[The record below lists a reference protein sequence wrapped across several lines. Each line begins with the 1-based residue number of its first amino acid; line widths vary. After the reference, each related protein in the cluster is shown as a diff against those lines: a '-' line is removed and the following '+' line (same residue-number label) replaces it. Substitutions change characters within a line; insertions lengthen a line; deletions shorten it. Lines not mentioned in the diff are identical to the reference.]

1 MKKIYLLFAL
11 VTILSQY
18 ASNPLLSQE
27 SGWEQHV
34 GYKYQKLFVG
44 KLNAVQTSPNG
55 QFLYTYS
62 DILITWDFQTG
73 RLLDSVRF
81 SPQPSNCYF
90 SKDGRTAVLA
100 YTDTLNA
107 LDKIKLYDLTTKKI
121 IGESRA
127 NLSKT
132 FTFSSTGLWHVWQG
146 VAVKTFDLATSTMDY
161 NSSKNELHLQINTSS
176 SQEDH
181 KGDQKYEAT
190 REESGCYV
198 IMEKINDTLV
208 QKRNVHGRGVLDY
221 LYYNDSLLFYITR
234 SANLFE
240 AFDFELG
247 LNSLQ
252 YQSLSYLNTLNKLN
266 ISTNKDTTLLH
277 YLIENDKKSSD
288 SRSYILDHKTDI
300 SRIYP
305 TKMKDTIIY
314 KSGTGN
320 KAGRYYVYN
329 SNGTAPASF
338 SFSVNLTTPNVIETM
353 LNTQDIL
360 AIYDEYGFKFV
371 RLTTGSGASGHNW
384 TRDPIKTI
392 DYYSHN
398 ILSPFIMTKDD
409 KSLVAITT
417 QGEILVFDTESVVA
431 VTEEKASEL
440 ADNRL
445 YPNPT
450 TGMITLDASRF
461 HPGKIRIELTDIAGR
476 SILLFDGM
484 NEKQELRFDISSKPK
499 GTYMI
504 TTCQDGVYEVMKCV
518 KE

>member
-11 VTILSQY
+11 VTVLSQY

-100 YTDTLNA
+100 YTDTLIA
-107 LDKIKLYDLTTKKI
+107 LDNVKLYDLTTKKI

-132 FTFSSTGLWHVWQG
+132 FTFSSTGWHEVEG
-146 VAVKTFDLATSTMDY
+146 KTFDLGTSTMDY
-161 NSSKNELHLQINTSS
+161 NSGKNELHLQVNTVTW
-176 SQEDH
+176 QTVQ
-181 KGDQKYEAT
+181 KGDDELEST
-190 REESGCYV
+190 REESGCYI
-198 IMEKINDTLV
+198 IMENVKDTLV

-221 LYYNDSLLFYITR
+221 LYYNDSLLLYITR

-240 AFDFELG
+240 ALDFKKSP
-247 LNSLQ
+247 NSLQ

-266 ISTNKDTTLLH
+266 LLTNKDSVMLN
-277 YLIENDKKSSD
+277 YEIQNDKISSD
-288 SRSYILDHKTDI
+288 SRSYILDHKADI

-329 SNGTAPASF
+329 INGTSPASY
-338 SFSVNLTTPNVIETM
+338 SLGMNLTTQNVIETM
-353 LNTQDIL
+353 FNTEDIL
-360 AIYDEYGFKFV
+360 AVYDEYSFRFL
-371 RLTTGSGASGHNW
+371 RLATGSGSSGHNG
-384 TRDPIKTI
+384 TRDPIKKI
-392 DYYSHN
+392 DYYSRD

-409 KSLVAITT
+409 KSLVAITKK
-417 QGEILVFDTESVVA
+417 GEILVFDTESVVA

-461 HPGKIRIELTDIAGR
+461 HSGKLRIELTDIAGR
-476 SILLFDGM
+476 STLLFDGM

>member
-11 VTILSQY
+11 VTVLSQF

-34 GYKYQKLFVG
+34 GYKYQKLLIKG
-44 KLNAVQTSPNG
+44 LDAVQTSPNG

-62 DILITWDFQTG
+62 DILITWDFRTG

-81 SPQPSNCYF
+81 SPQPTKCYF
-90 SKDGRTAVLA
+90 SKDGKTAVLA

-107 LDKIKLYDLTTKKI
+107 LDNVKLYDLTTKKI

-132 FTFSSTGLWHVWQG
+132 FTFIPTSSQHEITPKIL
-146 VAVKTFDLATSTMDY
+146 DLKASIMDFNNRKNQLYLQIST
-161 NSSKNELHLQINTSS
+161 NSSDMVIS
-176 SQEDH
+176 
-181 KGDQKYEAT
+181 GDNSNQVKST
-190 REESGCYV
+190 HEESGCFI
-198 IMEKINDTLV
+198 IMELSHDTLV
-208 QKRNVHGRGVLDY
+208 QQRNVQGRGVLDY
-221 LYYNDSLLFYITR
+221 LFYNDSLLLCITR
-234 SANLFE
+234 SANLYE
-240 AFDFELG
+240 AYDFDMPS
-247 LNSLQ
+247 NSLQ
-252 YQSLSYLNTLNKLN
+252 YQSLNYSNSLQKVSMLNGIDSTLLN
-266 ISTNKDTTLLH
+266 YAIQTNK
-277 YLIENDKKSSD
+277 ISSD
-288 SRSYILDHKTDI
+288 SRSYILDHKADI

-314 KSGTGN
+314 KSGPGN

-409 KSLVAITT
+409 KSLVAITSK
-417 QGEILVFDTESVVA
+417 GEILVFDTESVVA

-461 HPGKIRIELTDIAGR
+461 HSGKLRIELTDIAGR
-476 SILLFDGM
+476 STLLFDGM